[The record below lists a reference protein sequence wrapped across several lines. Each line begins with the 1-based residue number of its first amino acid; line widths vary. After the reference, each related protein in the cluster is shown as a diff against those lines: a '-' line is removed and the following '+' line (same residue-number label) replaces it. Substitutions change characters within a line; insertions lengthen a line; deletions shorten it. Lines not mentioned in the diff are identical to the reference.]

1 MSDHASDP
9 ASDPTARGRAL
20 DGGLD
25 SALDPADAPEPDHK
39 RAGILIHAFVAVA
52 AFALLGMFTDTWQMV
67 FIAVPLF
74 AVIMM
79 LLGSL
84 HSDGSWERVSTIA
97 IVAYCSGLGVLVLWS
112 ILTASGDAVLWGLP
126 MSMGVIFYL
135 LWPYTAVGAGLL
147 YALVF
152 DRTIDEKRLAAAA

>member
-1 MSDHASDP
+1 M
-9 ASDPTARGRAL
+9 
-20 DGGLD
+20 
-25 SALDPADAPEPDHK
+25 
-39 RAGILIHAFVAVA
+39 AVA

-97 IVAYCSGLGVLVLWS
+97 IVAYCAGLGVLVLWS

>member
-1 MSDHASDP
+1 M
-9 ASDPTARGRAL
+9 
-20 DGGLD
+20 
-25 SALDPADAPEPDHK
+25 
-39 RAGILIHAFVAVA
+39 VVA
-52 AFALLGMFTDTWQMV
+52 AYTMAGGMLAAVWTDLVQGVLMVVMSVGLFIFAVQVAGGWIPMLDTISTTSAELLSVALLGMFTDTWQMV
-67 FIAVPLF
+67 FIAVPIF

-84 HSDGSWERVSTIA
+84 HSDGSWERVSTLA

-112 ILTASGDAVLWGLP
+112 ILTAAGDAMLWGLP

-147 YALVF
+147 
-152 DRTIDEKRLAAAA
+152 

>member
-1 MSDHASDP
+1 MSDHATDP

-97 IVAYCSGLGVLVLWS
+97 IVAYCAGLGVLVLWS
-112 ILTASGDAVLWGLP
+112 ILTAAGDAVLWGLP

>member
-1 MSDHASDP
+1 MSDP
-9 ASDPTARGRAL
+9 AAHDRG
-20 DGGLD
+20 
-25 SALDPADAPEPDHK
+25 LDPARDRASGRSLDPAAAPEPDHK
-39 RAGILIHAFVAVA
+39 RAGMLIHAFVAVA
-52 AFALLGMFTDTWQMV
+52 AFALIGMLTDTWQMV
-67 FIAVPLF
+67 FLAVPLF

-97 IVAYCSGLGVLVLWS
+97 IVGYCAGLGVLVLWS
-112 ILTASGDAVLWGLP
+112 ILTASGDARLWGMP

-152 DRTIDEKRLAAAA
+152 DRTIDEKRLAAPA